1 MDGDQGKSAIRGSV
15 PELLPV
21 AASKTAF
28 GNPERQHPDPS
39 LSPMLGIAKKDA
51 IFNSG

>member
-1 MDGDQGKSAIRGSV
+1 MDVDQGKSATRGSV

-28 GNPERQHPDPS
+28 GNPEQPLDS
-39 LSPMLGIAKKDA
+39 LSPMLAIAKKDA
-51 IFNSG
+51 IFNSR